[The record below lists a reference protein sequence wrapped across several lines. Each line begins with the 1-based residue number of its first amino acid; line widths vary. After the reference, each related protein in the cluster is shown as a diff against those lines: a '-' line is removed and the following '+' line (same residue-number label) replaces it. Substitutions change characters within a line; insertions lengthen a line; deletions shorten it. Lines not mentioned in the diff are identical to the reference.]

1 MTDDYGNQVVPEPAR
16 TFDAR
21 TSQQAVD
28 YSTIGIIVTFGLT
41 VLAVVLGALWLA
53 SQDKALPGEIIALAS
68 VALTFMG
75 KAIAEGVKDA

>member
-1 MTDDYGNQVVPEPAR
+1 MTDDYGNQVQPAQ

-21 TSQQAVD
+21 TSQRAVD
-28 YSTIGIIVTFGLT
+28 YSTIAVIVTFGLT
-41 VLAVVLGALWLA
+41 VLGVVGGALWLA

-75 KAIAEGVKDA
+75 KAIAEGVQSA

>member
-1 MTDDYGNQVVPEPAR
+1 MADDYGNQVQPAQ

-21 TSQQAVD
+21 ASQQAVD
-28 YSTIGIIVTFGLT
+28 WSTLIVIVAFAAT
-41 VLAVVLGALWLA
+41 VLGVVLGALWLA

-75 KAIAEGVKDA
+75 KAIAEGVQQ